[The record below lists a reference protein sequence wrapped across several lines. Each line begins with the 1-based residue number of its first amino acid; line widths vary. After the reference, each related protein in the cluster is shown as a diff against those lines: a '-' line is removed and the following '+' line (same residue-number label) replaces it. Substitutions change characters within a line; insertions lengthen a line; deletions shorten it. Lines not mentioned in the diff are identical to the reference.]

1 MRGSLNT
8 VSRAPIPRHRQKYS
22 LPRLLGH
29 ARRHHEDWQR
39 AWRDPA
45 PRAAYDTVIVGGG
58 GHGLATAYYLAREHG
73 ITDVAVIERGYLG
86 GGNTGR
92 NTTIVRSNYLRD
104 ASTRLYD
111 FALELWSGLSRE
123 LNFNVM
129 FSARGVLNLGHTL
142 QDMRD
147 IERRVNANR
156 LNGVDGAVLTTAQV
170 QDLVPV
176 MNCAPQVR
184 YPVLGAS
191 WQPRGGVARH
201 DAVAWGYARAADALG
216 VDLLQRTEVTGIR
229 VEKGSVTGVETA
241 RGHVGARRV
250 ACVVA
255 GHSGVLAAMA
265 GLRLP
270 IESRPLQAL
279 VSEPLKPCLD
289 PVVMSNGVHC
299 YISQS
304 AKGDL
309 VIGAGTDAYNGYG
322 QRGSFPVIEHTLQA
336 VCELFPA
343 FSRVRM
349 NRHWGG
355 IVDIC
360 PDACP
365 IIGPT
370 PVHGLYFNCGWG
382 TGGFKATPGSGYVF
396 ADTIA
401 HERPHPLAAPFGL
414 DRFSSGALVDEHGA
428 AAVAH

>member
-1 MRGSLNT
+1 MPPPHNT
-8 VSRAPIPRHRQKYS
+8 LKPHALMQRYS
-22 LPRLLGH
+22 LPRLLAH

-39 AWRDPA
+39 AWRNPA
-45 PRAAYDTVIVGGG
+45 PKDAYDTVIVGGG
-58 GHGLATAYYLAREHG
+58 GHGLATAYYLAKEHG
-73 ITDVAVIERGYLG
+73 VTDVAVIERGYLG

-111 FALELWSGLSRE
+111 FALDLWRDLSRE
-123 LNFNVM
+123 INFNVM

-147 IERRVNANR
+147 IERRVGANR
-156 LNGVDGAVLTTAQV
+156 LNGVDGEVLTTAEV
-170 QDLVPV
+170 QRLVPL
-176 MNCAPQVR
+176 MNCSPTSR

-216 VDLLQRTEVTGIR
+216 VDLLQQTEVVGIR
-229 VEKGSVTGVETA
+229 VENGAVTGVETDLGFIA
-241 RGHVGARRV
+241 ARRV

-255 GHSGVLAAMA
+255 GNSGVLARMA

-289 PVVMSNGVHC
+289 PVVMSAAVHC

-309 VIGAGTDAYNGYG
+309 VIGAGTDVYNGYG
-322 QRGSFPVIEHTLQA
+322 QRGSFPVLEHAVAA

-365 IIGPT
+365 VIGPS
-370 PVHGLYFNCGWG
+370 PVRGLYFNCGWG
-382 TGGFKATPGSGYVF
+382 TGGFKSTPGSGYVF

-401 HERPHPLAAPFGL
+401 NERPHPLAAPFGL
-414 DRFSSGALVDEHGA
+414 DRFASGALVDEHGA

>member
-1 MRGSLNT
+1 MQR
-8 VSRAPIPRHRQKYS
+8 YS
-22 LPRLLGH
+22 LPRLLAH

-39 AWRDPA
+39 AWRNPA
-45 PRAAYDTVIVGGG
+45 PKDAYDTVIVGGG
-58 GHGLATAYYLAREHG
+58 GHGLATAYYLAKEHG
-73 ITDVAVIERGYLG
+73 VTDVAVIERGYLG

-111 FALELWSGLSRE
+111 FALDLWRDLSRE
-123 LNFNVM
+123 INFNVM

-147 IERRVNANR
+147 IERRVGANR
-156 LNGVDGAVLTTAQV
+156 LNGVDGEVLTTAEV
-170 QDLVPV
+170 QRLVPL
-176 MNCAPQVR
+176 MNCSPTSR

-216 VDLLQRTEVTGIR
+216 VDLLQQTKVVGIR
-229 VEKGSVTGVETA
+229 VDNGAVTGVETD
-241 RGHVGARRV
+241 RGFIAARRV

-255 GHSGVLAAMA
+255 GHSGVLARMA

-289 PVVMSNGVHC
+289 PVVMSAAVHC

-322 QRGSFPVIEHTLQA
+322 QRGSFPVLEDAVAA
-336 VCELFPA
+336 VCELFPP

-365 IIGPT
+365 VIGPS
-370 PVHGLYFNCGWG
+370 PVRGLYFNCGWG
-382 TGGFKATPGSGYVF
+382 TGGFKSTPGSGYVF

-401 HERPHPLAAPFGL
+401 NERPHPLAAPFGL

>member
-1 MRGSLNT
+1 MLK
-8 VSRAPIPRHRQKYS
+8 SRSPTKRVAAPGMEKYS
-22 LPRLLGH
+22 LFKLLRH
-29 ARRHHEDWQR
+29 ARRHHEGWQR
-39 AWRDPA
+39 AWRDPT
-45 PRAAYDTVIVGGG
+45 PKDAYDTVIVGGG
-58 GHGLATAYYLAREHG
+58 GHGLATAYYLAKEHG
-73 ITDVAVIERGYLG
+73 VTDVAVIEKGYLG
-86 GGNTGR
+86 SGNTGR
-92 NTTIVRSNYLRD
+92 NTTIVRSNYLREE
-104 ASTRLYD
+104 STRLYD
-111 FALELWSGLSRE
+111 FALDLWEDLSRE

-129 FSARGVLNLGHTL
+129 FSPRGVLNLGHSL

-147 IERRVNANR
+147 IERRVHANR
-156 LNGVDGAVLTTAQV
+156 LNGVDGEVLSTAEV
-170 QDLVPV
+170 QRLVPL
-176 MNCAPQVR
+176 MNCAPDAR

-191 WQPRGGVARH
+191 WQPRAGVARH
-201 DAVAWGYARAADALG
+201 DAVAWGYARAADAHG
-216 VDLLQRTEVTGIR
+216 VDLLQRTEVLGIR
-229 VEKGSVTGVETA
+229 RRDGAVVGVETS
-241 RGHVGARRV
+241 RGFIGARKV
-250 ACVVA
+250 ACVTA

-289 PVVMSNGVHC
+289 PVVMSGAVHC

-309 VIGAGTDAYNGYG
+309 VIGAGTDSYNGYG
-322 QRGSFPVIEHTLQA
+322 QRGSFHVLEHALAA

-370 PVHGLYFNCGWG
+370 PVPGLYFNCGWG

-396 ADTIA
+396 ADTLA
-401 HERPHPLAAPFGL
+401 HERPHPLAAPFGI
-414 DRFSSGALVDEHGA
+414 DRFASGAMVDEHGA

>member
-1 MRGSLNT
+1 ME
-8 VSRAPIPRHRQKYS
+8 KYS
-22 LPRLLGH
+22 LLGLLKH
-29 ARRHHEDWQR
+29 ARRHHEDWPP
-39 AWRDPA
+39 AWRYPA
-45 PRAAYDTVIVGGG
+45 PKRAYEVVIVGGG
-58 GHGLATAYYLAREHG
+58 GHGLATAYYLAKVHG
-73 ITDVAVIERGYLG
+73 ITDVAVVEKGWLG

-104 ASTRLYD
+104 EAAHLYE
-111 FALELWSGLSRE
+111 FALQLWETLSAE

-129 FSARGVLNLGHTL
+129 FSPRGVLNLGHTL

-156 LNGVDGAVLTTAQV
+156 LNGIDGEVLDANDV
-170 QDLVPV
+170 QAKVPLL
-176 MNCAPQVR
+176 NCSPDAR

-216 VDLLQRTEVTGIR
+216 VDLLQQTEVTDIR
-229 VEKGSVTGVETA
+229 VRDGRAVGVETS
-241 RGHVGARRV
+241 RGFIGAAKV
-250 ACVVA
+250 ACVTA
-255 GHSGVLAAMA
+255 GHSSVLAAMA

-289 PVVMSNGVHC
+289 TVVMSNAVHC
-299 YISQS
+299 YISQ
-304 AKGDL
+304 ADKGDL
-309 VIGAGTDAYNGYG
+309 VVGAGTDAYNGYG
-322 QRGSFPVIEHTLQA
+322 QRGSFHVVEHALQA

-349 NRHWGG
+349 NRQWGG

-365 IIGPT
+365 IIGKT
-370 PVHGLYFNCGWG
+370 PVTGLYFNCGWG
-382 TGGFKATPGSGYVF
+382 TGGFKATPGSGFVF
-396 ADTIA
+396 ADTVA
-401 HERPHPLAAPFGL
+401 HDTPHPLAEPFAL
-414 DRFSSGALVDEHGA
+414 QRFHSGALIDEHGA
-428 AAVAH
+428 AGVAH

>member
-1 MRGSLNT
+1 M
-8 VSRAPIPRHRQKYS
+8 QKYS

-29 ARRHHEDWQR
+29 ARRHHEGWQR
-39 AWRDPA
+39 AWRNPT
-45 PRAAYDTVIVGGG
+45 PKPSYDVVIVGGG
-58 GHGLATAYYLAREHG
+58 GHGLATAYYLAKVHG
-73 ITDVAVIERGYLG
+73 ITNVAVLERGYLG

-92 NTTIVRSNYLRD
+92 NTTIIRSNYLRD

-147 IERRVNANR
+147 IERRVGANR
-156 LNGVDGAVLTTAQV
+156 LNGVDGEVLTTAEV
-170 QDLVPV
+170 QRLVPL
-176 MNCAPQVR
+176 MNCSPDAR

-191 WQPRGGVARH
+191 WQPRAGVARH

-216 VDLLQRTEVTGIR
+216 VDLLQRTEVVGIR
-229 VEKGSVTGVETA
+229 VENGAVGGVETNQGFIA
-241 RGHVGARRV
+241 AGRV

-265 GLRLP
+265 GLRIP

-289 PVVMSNGVHC
+289 PVVMSGAVHC

-322 QRGSFPVIEHTLQA
+322 QRGSFHVLEHALAA

-365 IIGPT
+365 IIGES
-370 PVHGLYFNCGWG
+370 PVRGLYFNCGWG
-382 TGGFKATPGSGYVF
+382 TGGFKATPGSGYVL
-396 ADTIA
+396 ADTVA
-401 HERPHPLAAPFGL
+401 HERPHPLAAAFGF
-414 DRFSSGALVDEHGA
+414 DRFATGALVDEHGA

>member
-1 MRGSLNT
+1 MER
-8 VSRAPIPRHRQKYS
+8 YS
-22 LPRLLGH
+22 LPRLLAH
-29 ARRHHEDWQR
+29 ASRHHEDWER
-39 AWRDPA
+39 AWRNPA
-45 PRAAYDTVIVGGG
+45 PKDAYDTVIVGGG
-58 GHGLATAYYLAREHG
+58 GHGLATAYYLAKEHG
-73 ITDVAVIERGYLG
+73 VTDVAVIERGYLG

-104 ASTRLYD
+104 SATRLYD
-111 FALELWSGLSRE
+111 FALDLWRDLSRE

-147 IERRVNANR
+147 IERRVGANR
-156 LNGVDGAVLTTAQV
+156 LNGVDGEVLTTADV
-170 QDLVPV
+170 QKLVPL
-176 MNCAPQVR
+176 MNCSPHAR

-201 DAVAWGYARAADALG
+201 DAVAWGYARAADGLG
-216 VDLLQRTEVTGIR
+216 VDLLQQTEVVGIR
-229 VEKGSVTGVETA
+229 VEGGAVTGVETS
-241 RGHVGARRV
+241 RGSIRARRV

-255 GHSGVLAAMA
+255 GHSGVLARMA

-289 PVVMSNGVHC
+289 PVVMSGAVHC

-322 QRGSFPVIEHTLQA
+322 QRGSFPVLEHAVAA

-370 PVHGLYFNCGWG
+370 PVRGLYFNCGWG
-382 TGGFKATPGSGYVF
+382 TGGFKSTPGSGYVF

-401 HERPHPLAAPFGL
+401 NERPHPLAAPFGL
-414 DRFSSGALVDEHGA
+414 DRFGTGALVDEHGA